1 MAYEHNDIATKS
13 KLLGALNEESTM
25 GFEHN
30 DIVTM
35 AVMNKAIEEG
45 GGGGL
50 TPYTVTLA
58 YAEDVSNKY
67 FHGGID
73 YDESAGTVVESV
85 IALSEKYFFEPQTQ
99 ISAGT
104 YEILPIYEGGAGYFS
119 CNSET
124 GATITGDASIIYDEV
139 YESYYVKVTGD
150 CSITFTE

>member
-1 MAYEHNDIATKS
+1 M
-13 KLLGALNEESTM
+13 
-25 GFEHN
+25 
-30 DIVTM
+30 
-35 AVMNKAIEEG
+35 
-45 GGGGL
+45 
-50 TPYTVTLA
+50 
-58 YAEDVSNKY
+58 
-67 FHGGID
+67 
-73 YDESAGTVVESV
+73 ESV

-104 YEILPIYEGGAGYFS
+104 YEILPIYEGGAGYIS